1 MRSEY
6 LPHDTSHSSNAPPV
20 RNPAYY
26 PFPLVSRVT
35 STGVDTGASIPVISC
50 PTAAAK
56 HETAVQMRQ
65 EAFRGGDGTGYTG
78 VEDAAGNY
86 EEAKYGLDSP
96 IVLQVQRDGC
106 QFW

>member
-6 LPHDTSHSSNAPPV
+6 LRHDTSHSSNAPPV

-26 PFPLVSRVT
+26 PFPLVSRVP

-65 EAFRGGDGTGYTG
+65 EAFRGDDGTGCTG

-86 EEAKYGLDSP
+86 EEGNMVWIGP
-96 IVLQVQRDGC
+96 IVLQV
-106 QFW
+106 